1 MHNNQLRKIVE
12 TALFAAIIFIGISV
26 FQIPI
31 PAMIG
36 RPFVHFGN
44 ALTALAIMFLGFGY
58 GSLAGAIG
66 LGLFDVTHGYAS
78 TAYLTIIEVII
89 VAAVV
94 TLVFRLFRRD
104 DTQKWHIAVVA
115 FAAGFTKLFTSF
127 GNSVIE
133 GVAYEGMQLHAAVV
147 GALASEPA
155 TIVNSI
161 TTFVLVIILYY
172 PLKKILVRPA
182 WALT

>member
-1 MHNNQLRKIVE
+1 MHNNQLRKIVV

-31 PAMIG
+31 PALIG

-58 GSLAGAIG
+58 GTLAGAIG
-66 LGLFDVTHGYAS
+66 LGLLDVTHGYAS
-78 TAYLTIIEVII
+78 TAYLTILEVLI
-89 VAAVV
+89 VAVVV

-104 DTQKWHIAVVA
+104 DTKKWHIVIVA
-115 FAAGFTKLFTSF
+115 FVVGLTKIFTSF
-127 GNSVIE
+127 GNSLIE
-133 GVAYEGMQLHAAVV
+133 GVAYQGMQWHAAVV
-147 GALASEPA
+147 GAIASEPA

-161 TTFVLVIILYY
+161 TTFVLVMILYY
-172 PLKKILVRPA
+172 PLKKILKRSG
-182 WALT
+182 LL

>member
-1 MHNNQLRKIVE
+1 MHNNQLRKIVI

-44 ALTALAIMFLGFGY
+44 ALTALAILFLGFGY
-58 GSLAGAIG
+58 GTLAGAIG
-66 LGLFDVTHGYAS
+66 LGLFDVTHGYVS
-78 TAYLTIIEVII
+78 TVYLTIIEVII

-94 TLVFRLFRRD
+94 TWVFKLLRRD
-104 DTQKWHIAVVA
+104 DTKKWHIVLVA
-115 FAAGFTKLFTSF
+115 FVAGLTKIFTSF
-127 GNSVIE
+127 GNSLIE
-133 GVAYEGMQLHAAVV
+133 GVFYQGMQWHAAFI

-155 TIVNSI
+155 TVVNSI
-161 TTFVLVIILYY
+161 TTFILVIILYY
-172 PLKKILVRPA
+172 PLKKILGHSG
-182 WALT
+182 LQ

>member
-1 MHNNQLRKIVE
+1 MRNQQLRRIVL

-44 ALTALAIMFLGFGY
+44 ALTALAILFLGFGY
-58 GSLAGAIG
+58 GALAGSIG

-78 TAYLTIIEVII
+78 TAYLTILEVII

-94 TLVFRLFRRD
+94 TLVFRSLHRD
-104 DTQKWHIAVVA
+104 DTHKWHIVVVA
-115 FAAGFTKLFTSF
+115 FVAGLTKIFTSF

-133 GVAYEGMQLHAAVV
+133 GVFYQGMQWHAAVV

-155 TIVNSI
+155 TVVNSI
-161 TTFVLVIILYY
+161 TTFILVMILYY
-172 PLKKILVRPA
+172 PLKKVLNRSQG
-182 WALT
+182 LD

>member
-1 MHNNQLRKIVE
+1 MHNNQLRKIIV

-94 TLVFRLFRRD
+94 TLVFRLLRRD
-104 DTQKWHIAVVA
+104 DTKKWHIVLVA
-115 FAAGFTKLFTSF
+115 FVAGFTKIFTTF

-147 GALASEPA
+147 GAIAREPA

-161 TTFVLVIILYY
+161 TTFVLVMILYY
-172 PLKKILVRPA
+172 PLKNILKRSG
-182 WALT
+182 LG